1 MTRGKLVAKRLRPA
15 VAIAM
20 PCREWLSAVP
30 AVRRVCRRAA
40 VAALAAAETSL
51 AESELSMMLTDDA
64 TIADLN
70 RRYRGRDAPTDVLSF
85 SNPDLKPGTPPSA
98 GAAPALL
105 GDVVVAFETASADA
119 AEDGKSLS
127 DHLAHLVVHG
137 VLHLLGY
144 DHEDDGD
151 ARSMEALEVAVL
163 AGLGIE
169 NPYSTEQPGRS
180 GGG

>member
-1 MTRGKLVAKRLRPA
+1 MTREKLVAKRLRPA

-119 AEDGKSLS
+119 AKDGKSLS
-127 DHLAHLVVHG
+127 DHLTHLVVHG

-163 AGLGIE
+163 AGLGID

>member
-1 MTRGKLVAKRLRPA
+1 
-15 VAIAM
+15 
-20 PCREWLSAVP
+20 
-30 AVRRVCRRAA
+30 
-40 VAALAAAETSL
+40 
-51 AESELSMMLTDDA
+51 
-64 TIADLN
+64 
-70 RRYRGRDAPTDVLSF
+70 
-85 SNPDLKPGTPPSA
+85 
-98 GAAPALL
+98 
-105 GDVVVAFETASADA
+105 
-119 AEDGKSLS
+119 
-127 DHLAHLVVHG
+127 VVHG

>member
-1 MTRGKLVAKRLRPA
+1 MTREKLVAKRLQPA
-15 VAIAM
+15 VVIAM

-85 SNPDLKPGTPPSA
+85 SNPDLQPGTPPSA

-119 AEDGKSLS
+119 AKDGKSLS

-163 AGLGIE
+163 AGLGID

>member
-1 MTRGKLVAKRLRPA
+1 MTREKLVAKRLRPA

-85 SNPDLKPGTPPSA
+85 SNPDLQPGTPPSA

>member
-1 MTRGKLVAKRLRPA
+1 MTQEVLVDERMRPT

-20 PCREWLSAVP
+20 PCRAWLGAVP

-40 VAALAAAETSL
+40 IAALAAAQTRL
-51 AESELSMMLTDDA
+51 AESEISMMLTDDA

-85 SNPDLKPGTPPSA
+85 ANPDLQPGTPPRA

-119 AEDGKSLS
+119 AQDGKSLS
-127 DHLAHLVVHG
+127 DHLTHLVVHG

-144 DHEDDGD
+144 DHEDEGD
-151 ARSMEALEVAVL
+151 ARSMETLEVSVL
-163 AGLGIE
+163 AGLGID
-169 NPYSTEQPGRS
+169 NPYSTGQQGRS

>member
-1 MTRGKLVAKRLRPA
+1 M
-15 VAIAM
+15 
-20 PCREWLSAVP
+20 
-30 AVRRVCRRAA
+30 
-40 VAALAAAETSL
+40 
-51 AESELSMMLTDDA
+51 
-64 TIADLN
+64 
-70 RRYRGRDAPTDVLSF
+70 SF
-85 SNPDLKPGTPPSA
+85 SNPDLQPGTPPSA

-119 AEDGKSLS
+119 AKDGKSLS

-169 NPYSTEQPGRS
+169 NPYSTEQRRRS

>member
-1 MTRGKLVAKRLRPA
+1 MTPEKLVAKRLQPA
-15 VAIAM
+15 VVIAM

-40 VAALAAAETSL
+40 IAALAAAETSL
-51 AESELSMMLTDDA
+51 AESELSIMLTDDA

-85 SNPDLKPGTPPSA
+85 SNPDLQPGTPPSA

-119 AEDGKSLS
+119 AKDGKSLS

>member
-1 MTRGKLVAKRLRPA
+1 MTPEKLVAKRLQPA
-15 VAIAM
+15 VVIAM

-40 VAALAAAETSL
+40 IAALAAAETSL

-85 SNPDLKPGTPPSA
+85 SNPDLQPGTPPSA

-119 AEDGKSLS
+119 AKDGKNLS

>member
-1 MTRGKLVAKRLRPA
+1 MTREKLVAKRLRPA

-20 PCREWLSAVP
+20 PCREWLGAVP